1 MTNRNKNIMI
11 VALLL
16 LAAMAVIL
24 GVFLWQAKQ
33 NFPENI
39 KVREDGVTEGI
50 LAVRDLRLHPAES
63 REYSVDLFCEAS
75 GSYYI
80 SLDYEEKK
88 NGGMKSFVDVTV
100 KFGDSVV
107 YEGNLATLMDAD
119 IQLQFLG
126 ELHATDPTTIS
137 ICYEMPI
144 EVGNEAQRTY
154 ADFDVH
160 FEIKKA

>member
-1 MTNRNKNIMI
+1 MI

-33 NFPENI
+33 NFPRNI

-50 LAVRDLRLHPAES
+50 MTVRDLKLHPAES

-80 SLDYEEKK
+80 SLRARRKPFIFPNTTPTLSAAKK
-88 NGGMKSFVDVTV
+88 
-100 KFGDSVV
+100 
-107 YEGNLATLMDAD
+107 
-119 IQLQFLG
+119 
-126 ELHATDPTTIS
+126 
-137 ICYEMPI
+137 
-144 EVGNEAQRTY
+144 
-154 ADFDVH
+154 
-160 FEIKKA
+160 